1 MAILID
7 LKVEK
12 APRGDG
18 GEAPRPRPQP
28 TDPSEV
34 FELSQILPNL
44 IQLLESSL
52 GLS

>member
-1 MAILID
+1 MTCSAKMAILIN

-18 GEAPRPRPQP
+18 GEVPRPRPQP

-34 FELSQILPNL
+34 SETLMK
-44 IQLLESSL
+44 SS
-52 GLS
+52 

>member
-1 MAILID
+1 MTCSAKMAILIN

-18 GEAPRPRPQP
+18 GEVPRPQP

-34 FELSQILPNL
+34 SETLMK
-44 IQLLESSL
+44 SS
-52 GLS
+52 

>member
-1 MAILID
+1 MTCSAKLAILID

-18 GEAPRPRPQP
+18 GEGPRPRPQP

-34 FELSQILPNL
+34 SETVTN
-44 IQLLESSL
+44 SS
-52 GLS
+52 